1 MLVRRPLLLNLPLA
15 SRVLNTLRAKPH
27 LHDQSVWREDRA
39 EGVAHCVAGW
49 TVELSGAVWG
59 PLPGLVS
66 WRGHLRSIPVLAGE
80 LLGLDPAQSRRL
92 CYLRDEAEV
101 VAVLERWVEHGCVHQ
116 HAQLAALQAD
126 FHRAS

>member
-1 MLVRRPLLLNLPLA
+1 MNLPLA
-15 SRVLNTLRAKPH
+15 RRVLDALRTKPH

-66 WRGHLRSIPVLAGE
+66 WRGKLRSIPVLAGD
-80 LLGLDPAQSRRL
+80 LLGLDPAQAREL

-101 VAVLERWVEHGCVHQ
+101 VAVLARWVEQSCVHQ
-116 HAQLAALQAD
+116 HAQLVALQAD
-126 FHRAS
+126 FYRAS